1 MVLKMVS
8 ITFNNMAQT
17 PKKVDVVIK
26 FVAFLSRIFHPIVKF
41 MLFFVSSEHSTVVP
55 EGYVGLRAI
64 ASGGFQNSLSYII
77 IYKYNFDYLVF

>member
-1 MVLKMVS
+1 MLLKLVS

-26 FVAFLSRIFHPIVKF
+26 FVAIQSRIFHPIVKF
-41 MLFFVSSEHSTVVP
+41 MLSCVSSKHSTAVP

-64 ASGGFQNSLSYII
+64 ASACQNMKSHFMA
-77 IYKYNFDYLVF
+77 KHYNKQKVAI